1 MTIRLALG
9 LSLAAALAGC
19 SRAASQDFELSFE
32 SEGSAEGIW
41 VLYRFTL
48 HGDGRVEYFGKRG
61 VKLLGKQEGRIDPSK
76 ARELLAGT
84 ERLHFLDL
92 KGDYSPKGWSDLYC
106 FELSLRDGE
115 RRNSVGLA
123 SFHPPEED
131 WKPRTPEE
139 EIGAQLDAFS
149 MELERAVNVQ
159 QWIGT
164 PEEVFA
170 NHFWVQR
177 DRDLQR

>member
-115 RRNSVGLA
+115 RRNSVGL
-123 SFHPPEED
+123 
-131 WKPRTPEE
+131 RTPEE